1 MIANTDAMAY
11 RFPIDFPPGRD
22 GIEPALFLAYNS
34 RSGNGWA
41 GVLKHTGT
49 KSTGRKRRIL

>member
-49 KSTGRKRRIL
+49 